1 MGLAFTG
8 TQKVQAAAVSLGNPE
23 MSAWAWVHNP
33 TVDNGVFLESNS
45 DFTFQFYWRTTGAVR
60 ITRRYDT
67 TNGQWVVAL
76 SDHGLTWSAW
86 NFIAFTD
93 EGTGGPPRF
102 YCAPAGGS
110 LVEIGNVQEI
120 AAPTGP
126 IHLDSSVLVNVG
138 NNNAGT
144 LANGGA
150 MGFCGVSDSVLS
162 VAELRT
168 LMAGRRG
175 GSQPQL
181 WLPLWLSSEAQD
193 LSGRGRVST
202 LTGPPALAAGP
213 PVGPL
218 MPSAPASQEAA
229 AAVETA
235 PEATIEGAPELLVD
249 VTLEPIYIEAAFELA
264 AAMRASVVTPTPQA
278 DVLTQRRKPLDGI
291 PHLAFPLALTES
303 GALGVLEQ
311 DTLADVRQCVYVL
324 TRTPRGARALA
335 PTMGI
340 PDPTFTSGVDPAEL
354 TAILE
359 EQEDRARVRVV
370 AAAPDGAGRQNPQV
384 RVRLAAAQ
392 DPEDA

>member
-1 MGLAFTG
+1 VGLAFTG

-23 MSAWAWVHNP
+23 MSAWAWVRNP

-45 DFTFQFYWRTTGAVR
+45 DFTFQFYWRTSGSVR

-67 TNGQWVVAL
+67 TNGQWSVVAA
-76 SDHGLTWSAW
+76 DHALTWAAW

-93 EGTGGPPRF
+93 EGVGTPPQF
-102 YCAPAGGS
+102 YCAPAGGQ
-110 LVEIGNVQEI
+110 LAEIGNVQEVV
-120 AAPTGP
+120 APAGA

-150 MGFCGVSDSVLS
+150 MGFCGVSDTRLS
-162 VAELRT
+162 LAELRS

-175 GSQPQL
+175 ATQPQL
-181 WLPLWLSSEAQD
+181 WLPLWLTSEAQD
-193 LSGRGRVST
+193 LSGHGRVST

-218 MPSAPASQEAA
+218 MPSAPGSQEAA
-229 AAVETA
+229 ATVETA
-235 PEATIEGAPELLVD
+235 PEATFEGAPEVLVD
-249 VTLEPIYIEAAFELA
+249 ATLEPIYIEAAFELA
-264 AAMRASVVTPTPQA
+264 ATMRASVVTPTPQS
-278 DVLTQRRKPLDGI
+278 DVLAQRRKALDGI

-324 TRTPRGARALA
+324 TRTPRGTRALA
-335 PTMGI
+335 PTTGI

-354 TAILE
+354 TATLE

-384 RVRLAAAQ
+384 RVRLAAAE